1 MEMVEGEL
9 HHRQTSGL
17 VREGK
22 PSDAIFFNFF
32 GGTLGPVIG
41 WTLLFGIAFYPGS
54 NVLLSVALAFLFCLG
69 LNVTYAYFSAIM
81 PRSGGD
87 YVFISR
93 TFHPWLGFAA
103 NASFMFWLTFYI
115 GTAGALIGQLG
126 LSTVFR
132 ELGQWTGH
140 ANWATWGDWFYTDW
154 GRFLSGLA
162 VIAIV
167 GPLIIVSRRGLR
179 TYFRFQ
185 KYVFMVCILTLLLTI
200 VATLLMSRTGFI
212 SAFNDYAASFSGKA
226 DTHAFILE
234 KGGPHGGFDLE
245 QTLLAVTWPFY
256 MTSFLLMSAYW
267 AGEHRTGL
275 RAHLTGIVGA
285 YVLAFVLTMVSVA
298 VSLQAFGVDFLNALG
313 LADPASY
320 GMGFTPYYVE
330 LVGAWT
336 GPVLA
341 IIMAIGL
348 GAWLL
353 PYVPALSIM
362 VTRSMLAWSFDGVM
376 PKWLGDVDPRTSNP
390 VNATLVTYASAIFLL
405 ALYAFT
411 PWFTVVTALL
421 GFAVTFFI
429 TCVAGIVFPYRRRE
443 LFEASQGGTRFAGVP
458 VLSIAGAAGALG
470 IAAIAV
476 ILVRDPSSGTNWPAN
491 KGQIYG
497 IVAAFVA
504 AALIY
509 FVSTALQRRRGV
521 DIGVAYRALPRE

>member
-1 MEMVEGEL
+1 MVAGEL

-41 WTLLFGIAFYPGS
+41 WILLFGIAFYPGS
-54 NVLLSVALAFLFCLG
+54 NVLLTVLIAFVLCLG

-103 NASFMFWLTFYI
+103 NASFMFWLAFYV
-115 GTAGALIGQLG
+115 GTAGALIGQTG
-126 LSTVFR
+126 LSTAFR
-132 ELGQWTGH
+132 QLGQWTG
-140 ANWATWGDWFYTDW
+140 NLDWATWGDWFYTDW
-154 GRFLSGLA
+154 GRFISGLA
-162 VIAIV
+162 VIALV
-167 GPLIIVSRRGLR
+167 GPLIVVSRRGLR

-185 KYVFMVCILTLLLTI
+185 RYVFAFCIGTLLLTI
-200 VATLLMSRTGFI
+200 VATLIMSKTGFI
-212 SAFNDYAASFSGKA
+212 DAFNGYAGDFSGESN
-226 DTHAFILE
+226 THQLIME
-234 KGGPHGGFDLE
+234 EGGPHGGFSLD
-245 QTLLAVTWPFY
+245 QTLLAMTWPFY

-267 AGEHRTGL
+267 AGESRTGL

-285 YVLAFVLTMVSVA
+285 YGLAFVLTMVTVA
-298 VSLQAFGVDFLNALG
+298 VSVNAFGVDFLNALG
-313 LADPASY
+313 LTDPASY

-336 GPVLA
+336 GPVLG

-348 GAWLL
+348 AVWLL
-353 PYVPALSIM
+353 PYVPALTIM
-362 VTRSMLAWSFDGVM
+362 ITRSMLAWSFDGVM
-376 PKWLGDVDPRTSNP
+376 PKWLGKVDPRTSNP
-390 VNATLVTYASAIFLL
+390 VNATLVAYGVAIFLL
-405 ALYAFT
+405 VLYAFT

-429 TCVAGIVFPYRRRE
+429 TCVSAIVFPYRRRE
-443 LFEASQGGTRFAGVP
+443 LFEASPANTRFLGIP
-458 VLSIAGAAGALG
+458 VLSIAGAAGAIG
-470 IAAIAV
+470 VAFIALY
-476 ILVRDPSSGTNWPAN
+476 LVRDPSSGTNWPAN

-497 IVAAFVA
+497 IIAAFVIA
-504 AALIY
+504 AVIY
-509 FVSTALQRRRGV
+509 FVATALQRRRGV